1 MGGASGNASTGVTA
15 PPQSPASI
23 RDFELLGDLLLK
35 QNKAQEAIKALQR
48 ALNLNPPAKQAATLY
63 RKIAQAD
70 LLMEDDSAAKKALEM
85 AAENLKLAGEPA
97 KNSGTK
103 ALGGSH
109 QTKPAPSLPAKL
121 IISAPKK
128 LLDLVAAG
136 KIPYAD
142 FRRQANIDYFGFSNL
157 TPPIDKSTN

>member
-1 MGGASGNASTGVTA
+1 MSRNGKIPSRSRYQPRMAFSRSWTRADYWGLPKRFSRFWRRTVIIFLTK
-15 PPQSPASI
+15 PPP
-23 RDFELLGDLLLK
+23 
-35 QNKAQEAIKALQR
+35 NKH
-48 ALNLNPPAKQAATLY
+48 AATLY

-157 TPPIDKSTN
+157 TPPIDNSTN